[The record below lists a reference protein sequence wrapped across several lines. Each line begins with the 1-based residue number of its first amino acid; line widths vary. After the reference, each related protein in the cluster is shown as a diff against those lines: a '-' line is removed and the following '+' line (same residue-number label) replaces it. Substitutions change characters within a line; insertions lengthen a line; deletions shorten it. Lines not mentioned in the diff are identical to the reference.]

1 MSRHLA
7 REIAFKT
14 LFQLDF
20 GNNDVEPAFSR
31 LLEENGLSGDHAVF
45 ARTLVDG
52 TLQNQEAIDI
62 VLARYLVNWE
72 LSRLAAVDRNVLRL
86 AAYEILYREDI
97 PNAVAI
103 NEALEISKIF
113 HSEEAAKFLNGVLD
127 KLARNL
133 EDDGEVK

>member
-20 GNNDVEPAFSR
+20 GKNEVEPAFSR
-31 LLEENGLSGDHAVF
+31 LLEENGLSGDNAVF

-52 TLQNQEAIDI
+52 TLQNQDSIDNM
-62 VLARYLVNWE
+62 LARYLVNWE
-72 LSRLAAVDRNVLRL
+72 LSRLAVVDRNVLRL

-127 KLARNL
+127 KLARDL
-133 EDDGEVK
+133 EDNGEVK

>member
-1 MSRHLA
+1 
-7 REIAFKT
+7 
-14 LFQLDF
+14 
-20 GNNDVEPAFSR
+20 
-31 LLEENGLSGDHAVF
+31 
-45 ARTLVDG
+45 VDG